1 MSGKTDLLVGL
12 DVGTSKVIA
21 VVGDALP
28 GGGVQ
33 VVGLGASPCEGLR
46 KGVVVNM
53 EATTQAIASAIKE
66 AEVSAGCEIHTVF
79 ASVNGAHVKSFN
91 SHGVVPVKSREVVQA
106 DVDRVLDAARA
117 VALPMDRDILHA
129 LAQEFIVDGQDGI
142 HEPVGMAGV
151 RLESRVHIITTSI
164 AAAQNVIK
172 CCERARVHVGDL
184 TLASLA
190 AAEAV
195 LTAEEKE
202 LGSALVDVGAGTTG
216 VVAYENGSVKHS
228 AVLSIGG
235 IHVSNDIAAGLKT
248 PFREAER
255 LKRRYGSALAVAVA
269 PDETIEVPTLG
280 GRAPREIAR
289 GMLAEVIEPRLEEI
303 FALAQRQLIRSGLDE
318 TLKSGIVLTGG
329 SVLMDGVAPLA
340 ERVFGVPVR
349 IGFPLE
355 CEGIDDTVSPA
366 TCAAAIG
373 LLRYGAQPPDHPA
386 AVVDEMHL
394 IGRVRRRMM
403 GWLRELM

>member
-1 MSGKTDLLVGL
+1 MSGKTELLVGL
-12 DVGTSKVIA
+12 DVGTSKVLA
-21 VVGDALP
+21 VVGEALP

-53 EATTQAIASAIKE
+53 EATAQAIASAIRE

-79 ASVNGAHVKSFN
+79 ASINGAHVKSFN

-129 LAQEFIVDGQDGI
+129 LPQEFIVDGQDGV
-142 HEPVGMAGV
+142 HEPIGMAGV
-151 RLESRVHIITTSI
+151 RLEVRVHIVTTAI

-172 CCERARVHVGDL
+172 CCERARLHVGDL

-202 LGSALVDVGAGTTG
+202 LGSAVIDVGAGTTG
-216 VVAYENGSVKHS
+216 VIAYDNGSVKHS
-228 AVLSIGG
+228 AVLSLGG
-235 IHVSNDIAAGLKT
+235 IHVSNDIAACLKT

-289 GMLAEVIEPRLEEI
+289 VMLAEVIEPRLEEI
-303 FALAQRQLIRSGLDE
+303 FAVAQRQLIRSGLDE
-318 TLKSGIVLTGG
+318 KLKSGIVLTGG
-329 SVLMDGVAPLA
+329 AVLMDGVVPLA
-340 ERVFGVPVR
+340 ERVFCLPVR
-349 IGFPLE
+349 VGTPLE
-355 CEGIDDTVSPA
+355 CEGLEAGLAPA

-386 AVVDEMHL
+386 TLVDDMRL
-394 IGRVRRRMM
+394 IGRMRRKMM
-403 GWLRELM
+403 SWLRDLM